1 MKLSTS
7 LSKSKF
13 GLALVGLGRVGV
25 GRGLVTT
32 GVGEGCGAAAPS
44 AMFIKFC
51 KAFPPWVG
59 LGVAAV
65 GLALGLDCLVGC

>member
-7 LSKSKF
+7 LSKLKL
-13 GLALVGLGRVGV
+13 GLAPVGRALVGV

-32 GVGEGCGAAAPS
+32 GVGEGCGAASPS
-44 AMFIKFC
+44 AIFIKFC

-59 LGVAAV
+59 LGAAAV
-65 GLALGLDCLVGC
+65 GLALGLDCLPGC